1 MSGNSGAQSAS
12 SSGAAH
18 SQTVKEIIKKQA
30 AQAIYDFASDPRNE
44 QAFAKALITKGPA
57 KAAAEVASGML
68 QTITQNVLKQAA
80 AEGIKGLEFDKSLQ
94 TFAID
99 AVEIGVQL
107 AFGDPA
113 GAGYTLM
120 KKIFD
125 RTFKVEPDELKP
137 IVEGVLRRGEGT
149 APGDTDKAEL
159 ATVLVRMSSS
169 KKFDDDTDK
178 AWDKDVSGLP
188 GDLGTLSDPER
199 PGAPVP
205 ELPGSDGPDIGSGPG
220 RNTGPQSPATTQDP
234 TTPGAHPALPTQPS
248 GSTSTGNNGDS
259 AFSGTDRSD
268 ASQAG
273 TQPPTAQETT
283 PASPDSGGADEP
295 GPEAPNPQPPAGG
308 STSNSSKNTGG
319 FWVPLNSE
327 KPDGGQ
333 SANESDYP
341 TTWVW
346 MNPLNA
352 GDKRTKY
359 ADAIK
364 VQKEKPTEPPSE
376 ERKTEPK
383 KKDGKTKE
391 PKKDEPK
398 KEDPKKE
405 DPKKE
410 EPKEDPDKS
419 DTPAEEP
426 PAEDPS
432 GSDNGNGGYTP
443 GEDASI
449 GGDIDPDQLA
459 LELALQT
466 EGLILRTD
474 PGAAPTTA
482 SPEVLQQMSEEM
494 SAILYDIVSNPHED
508 EADPAFGDSTDGL
521 VEMVENAKRFFEDL
535 TPAGDLQTNGTGDGT
550 TETIIEDSL
559 DFL

>member
-1 MSGNSGAQSAS
+1 MSGNSGTQSTA
-12 SSGAAH
+12 SSGAAQ
-18 SQTVKEIIKKQA
+18 SQRIKEIIKNQT

-44 QAFAKALITKGPA
+44 QAFAKALVTKGPA

-68 QTITQNVLKQAA
+68 QTIAQNILKQAS

-99 AVEIGVQL
+99 AIEISVQL

-137 IVEGVLRRGEGT
+137 IVEGVLRRAEGT
-149 APGDTDKAEL
+149 APDDEDKAEL

-169 KKFDDDTDK
+169 KRYNDDTDK

-188 GDLGTLSDPER
+188 GDLGTLADPER

-205 ELPGSDGPDIGSGPG
+205 ELPGQTGPDVGSGPG
-220 RNTGPQSPATTQDP
+220 RNTGPQSPAATQDP
-234 TTPGAHPALPTQPS
+234 TAPGANPSVPTQPS
-248 GSTSTGNNGDS
+248 GSTGNGNAS

-268 ASQAG
+268 ASQVG
-273 TQPPTAQETT
+273 TQPPTAQGTT
-283 PASPDSGGADEP
+283 PAAPDSGGAGEP
-295 GPEAPNPQPPAGG
+295 GPDAPNPEPPAGG
-308 STSNSSKNTGG
+308 TSSSFSKNTGG
-319 FWVPLNSE
+319 GYWTPVDSE

-346 MNPLNA
+346 VNPLNS

-359 ADAIK
+359 SDATK
-364 VQKEKPTEPPSE
+364 VQKEQPTEPPSGKK
-376 ERKTEPK
+376 KTEPK
-383 KKDGKTKE
+383 E
-391 PKKDEPK
+391 EEPK
-398 KEDPKKE
+398 KEEPKKE
-405 DPKKE
+405 EPKKEEPKEE

-419 DTPAEEP
+419 DPPAEEP

-432 GSDNGNGGYTP
+432 GSDNDNGGYTP

-482 SPEVLQQMSEEM
+482 SPEVLQRMSEEM

-508 EADPAFGDSTDGL
+508 EADPAVGDSTDGL

-535 TPAGDLQTNGTGDGT
+535 TPAGDLQTNDTGDGT
-550 TETIIEDSL
+550 TGTIIEDSL